1 MRTFFIL
8 LVTTAGLLQAD
19 TVKTT
24 FNVSCNGRITALDNV
39 HLLMRARFLG
49 DTKEIEIDRGAIK
62 SIEFNQN
69 DFNSLPARGPFYAR
83 TPQGSLTP
91 EAHPKEQTTP
101 AGPRDVLYFVSGEQ
115 IEAEV
120 VAVDAT
126 YVRVSGDR
134 SYRRVL
140 LHSIRF
146 ALR

>member
-1 MRTFFIL
+1 MRTLFIL
-8 LVTTAGLLQAD
+8 LVTTTGLSQAD

-24 FNVSCNGRITALDNV
+24 SNVSCNGRITALDSA
-39 HLLMRARFLG
+39 HLLMTARFLG
-49 DTKEIEIDRGAIK
+49 DTREIEIDRGAIK

-83 TPQGSLTP
+83 TPQRSP
-91 EAHPKEQTTP
+91 RSEARSKEETTP
-101 AGPRDVLYFVSGEQ
+101 VGARDIIYFIGGER

-120 VAVDAT
+120 LAVDAT

-146 ALR
+146 ASR